1 MNLRK
6 NLDTTIPFCKYI
18 MIITHSIISE
28 KSTLETGNSL
38 RL

>member
-1 MNLRK
+1 
-6 NLDTTIPFCKYI
+6 

-38 RL
+38 LRQDIKVQKKSTYIR